1 MAGRSSIERLPRPIQ
16 ALVQE
21 AIAEG
26 ATIDEIVR
34 LIRAHGGTC
43 SRSAVVRYVKRARE
57 RLQRWSED
65 RGLVDF
71 WLKSQGER
79 PEGGT
84 GRLALET
91 LRSLALRAAIA
102 LDREEAPPTA
112 DQIAPLALAMHRIEG
127 AGKSGADRESA
138 VARMDAGRNKTP
150 KGGGGLS
157 PEAVAIIRA
166 EVEGDWHGW
175 SPETHDEGA
184 HRLDIDS
191 HPMRRSGPS

>member
-16 ALVQE
+16 ALVHE

-43 SRSAVVRYVKRARE
+43 SRSAVVRYAKRARE
-57 RLQRWSED
+57 RLRRWSED
-65 RGLVDF
+65 KGLTDF

-91 LRSLALRAAIA
+91 LRSLTLRAAIA
-102 LDREEAPPTA
+102 LDSEEEPPTA
-112 DQIAPLALAMHRIEG
+112 DQIAPLALVMHRIEG
-127 AGKSGADRESA
+127 AGKSDAARESA
-138 VARMDAGRNKTP
+138 VARMDGGRNKTP

-166 EVEGDWHGW
+166 EVEGDWREW
-175 SPETHDEGA
+175 TPETHDEGA

>member
-1 MAGRSSIERLPRPIQ
+1 MAGRSSIELLPPPLL
-16 ALVQE
+16 ALVHE

-34 LIRAHGGTC
+34 LIRAHGGVC
-43 SRSAVVRYVKRARE
+43 SRSAVVRYAKRARD

-65 RGLVDF
+65 KGLVDF

-102 LDREEAPPTA
+102 LDRDEEPPTA
-112 DQIAPLALAMHRIEG
+112 DQIAPLALVMRRIEG

-138 VARMDAGRNKTP
+138 AARMDAGRQKAP

-157 PEAVAIIRA
+157 PEAAAIIRA
-166 EVEGDWHGW
+166 EVEGGW
-175 SPETHDEGA
+175 QKWLPETHDVGA
-184 HRLDIDS
+184 HRLDIHS
-191 HPMRRSGPS
+191 HPMRRSGRS